1 MNNIKFLREIS
12 NTLSWLDTTLKNTH
26 SIFKNQFC
34 YKNIFKKK
42 KKIKQ
47 VFDIF
52 RKHFERKLKKG
63 YVHAHGYLEISYS

>member
-1 MNNIKFLREIS
+1 MNNIIFVREIS
-12 NTLSWLDTTLKNTH
+12 NTSSWLDATLKNTH

-42 KKIKQ
+42 KKTKQ

-52 RKHFERKLKKG
+52 RKHF
-63 YVHAHGYLEISYS
+63 